1 MIMGEG
7 ILDISND
14 FFSLIKK
21 ALENMVP
28 FRCGQLFGCDT

>member
-28 FRCGQLFGCDT
+28 FLLWTVVWM